1 MRCSVCNKDC
11 PDGEIKIER
20 HNGRISFSPCN
31 ECQNIIQKTVLLKE
45 IEDEETP
52 TLPLWDIE

>member
-1 MRCSVCNKDC
+1 MRCDLCNKDC

-20 HNGRISFSPCN
+20 KGGKVSFSPCL
-31 ECQNIIQKTVLLKE
+31 ECAGVVQRTLLIKE
-45 IEDEETP
+45 LEDEETP